1 MAATDSVGDKITPLT
16 EDHLLDA
23 RGDDAPGKR

>member
-1 MAATDSVGDKITPLT
+1 MAAIDSLGDKTTPLT

-23 RGDDAPGKR
+23 RGDDAPGER